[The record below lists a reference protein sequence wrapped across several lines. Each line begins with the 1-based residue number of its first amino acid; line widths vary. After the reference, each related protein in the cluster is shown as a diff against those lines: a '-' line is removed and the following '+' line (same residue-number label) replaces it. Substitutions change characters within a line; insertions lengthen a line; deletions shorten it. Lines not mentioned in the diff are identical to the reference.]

1 MSNII
6 LKPKKD
12 KITTALLAW
21 FLGIFGAH
29 RFYLGQNGMGI
40 GYLLGTM
47 TIIGAVFTGTIALVD
62 AIGILIMPQET
73 FDRRYNPEHYFLEA
87 SQQNGG
93 YIQNRNLDQA
103 HVNVADEIIK
113 LDALFKNGIITFEEF
128 ERRKARLLNT

>member
-12 KITTALLAW
+12 KVTTALLAW

-40 GYLLGTM
+40 GYLLGTL
-47 TIIGAVFTGTIALVD
+47 TVIGAIFTGIISFVD
-62 AIGILIMPQET
+62 AIGILIMPQDT
-73 FDRRYNPEHYFLEA
+73 FDRRYNPEHYFLEGTQ
-87 SQQNGG
+87 SMN
-93 YIQNRNLDQA
+93 YNRGLDQA
-103 HVNVADEIIK
+103 HVNIADEIAK
-113 LDALFKNGIITFEEF
+113 LDHLFRTGVITFEEF